1 MKTFVI
7 ITPFFRPH
15 NVLPLLGM
23 WGRMFSNPSGV
34 NPIRWLMMVASK
46 KNPEP
51 SWWIWEADCTP
62 PESGWDPCYYKCN
75 EAISRL
81 ENVGMLN
88 KDHFV
93 GFLPD
98 DDCYDDGFFDA
109 LMPVVGDDQ
118 SEVIVTSSR
127 RHNGT
132 RLSEPGILRANPEN
146 MRICHVGLEQF
157 FVRGDVLK
165 SVPRFENVSHADGL
179 MVERLFARNKDG
191 FRYLPDTFVNFN
203 ILPP

>member
-7 ITPFFRPH
+7 ITPFNRPQ
-15 NVLPLLGM
+15 NMLSLLEMWDEAYGRGM
-23 WGRMFSNPSGV
+23 EKL
-34 NPIRWLMMVASK
+34 RWLLMSGDK
-46 KNPEP
+46 KNPMPEN
-51 SWWIWEADCTP
+51 WIWEADCIP
-62 PESGWDPCYYKCN
+62 PKEVWDACYYKCN

-81 ENVGMLN
+81 DNVGMLN
-88 KDHFV
+88 SDHFF

-98 DDCYDDGFFDA
+98 DDGYDTGFFKTVI
-109 LMPVVGDDQ
+109 PVSSEGQ
-118 SEVIVTSSR
+118 CEVIVVSSR

-132 RLSEPGILRANPEN
+132 KLEHPGILPAREDH

-165 SVPRFENVSHADGL
+165 QFRFDNVSHADGQ